1 MQSGVN
7 GFGGPVVVVA
17 AGTVVLLAPGTVA
30 WLLTSVMVD
39 SDVLPV
45 STGAAFGDELLQALR
60 LSNDAM
66 PNATSGTDFMVRC
79 LS

>member
-1 MQSGVN
+1 MQSALS
-7 GFGGPVVVVA
+7 GFGSVVVVA
-17 AGTVVLLAPGTVA
+17 AAGTGSEPETTAL
-30 WLLTSVMVD
+30 LLTSTMVEFD
-39 SDVLPV
+39 ALAVSDV
-45 STGAAFGDELLQALR
+45 AALGDELPQAVR

>member
-1 MQSGVN
+1 MQSALS
-7 GFGGPVVVVA
+7 GFGALPVVVA
-17 AGTVVLLAPGTVA
+17 AGAGVVPGTTA
-30 WLLTSVMVD
+30 LLLTSAMEE
-39 SDVLPV
+39 SDALAV
-45 STGAAFGDELLQALR
+45 TAGAALGDELPQAVR

>member
-1 MQSGVN
+1 
-7 GFGGPVVVVA
+7 
-17 AGTVVLLAPGTVA
+17 
-30 WLLTSVMVD
+30 VD

-45 STGAAFGDELLQALR
+45 STGAAFGDELPQAVR